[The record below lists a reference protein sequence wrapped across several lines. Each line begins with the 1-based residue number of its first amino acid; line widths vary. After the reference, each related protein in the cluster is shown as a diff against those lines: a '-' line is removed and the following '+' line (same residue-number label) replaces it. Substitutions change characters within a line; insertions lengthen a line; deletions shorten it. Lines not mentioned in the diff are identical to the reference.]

1 MITFDRINQT
11 ILSIVICSA
20 LVLIGAVFFQYILGL
35 NPCKLCIWQRLP
47 HTIAVLIGTLIL
59 IKPQFKVSGS
69 LFALIS
75 IFLGT
80 ILAGYHAGIEAKFW
94 LGPESCSGISNLKEL
109 SPELFLQKILTT
121 KVVRCDEVAW
131 SFLNISMAGWN
142 LVISFLLTLIW
153 ASVLFFILQPWT
165 PQKP

>member
-1 MITFDRINQT
+1 M
-11 ILSIVICSA
+11 
-20 LVLIGAVFFQYILGL
+20 
-35 NPCKLCIWQRLP
+35 
-47 HTIAVLIGTLIL
+47 LIGTLIL